1 LQASRQWIE
10 YYLVEASFLLG
21 CGIISM
27 GDWCLTFQGHVVLSA
42 SVVEMSKKYEAVVSV
57 VPVDGLR

>member
-1 LQASRQWIE
+1 
-10 YYLVEASFLLG
+10 
-21 CGIISM
+21 M

-57 VPVDGLR
+57 VPVGGLR